1 MFFNHIY
8 KIRSIKGIDLKFKNF
23 ILIKYIKVL
32 LENKAVIVLAVLCT
46 LAVSS
51 ETLFDLWHV
60 EICTY
65 ILNRNNPHVF
75 YDVSMGSQPNLN
87 LI

>member
-1 MFFNHIY
+1 MFFDYVY
-8 KIRSIKGIDLKFKNF
+8 KIRSIKGIDWRFKNY
-23 ILIKYIKVL
+23 ILIKYTKAL
-32 LENKAVIVLAVLCT
+32 LENKAIIVLAVLCT

-65 ILNRNNPHVF
+65 ILNSKNPHAF
-75 YDVSMGSQPNLN
+75 YEV
-87 LI
+87 